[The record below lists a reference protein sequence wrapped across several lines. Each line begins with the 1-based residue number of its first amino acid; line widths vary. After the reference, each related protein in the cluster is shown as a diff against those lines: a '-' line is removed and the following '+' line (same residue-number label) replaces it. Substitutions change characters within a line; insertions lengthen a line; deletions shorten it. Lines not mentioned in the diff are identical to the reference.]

1 MWVVLGSGPCEPSCP
16 GSLLA
21 LVVNVSFSSHT
32 SALQGVMTEWEAAR
46 VSENRLKSLLSHFLI
61 LVFDIMSVCMKYY

>member
-1 MWVVLGSGPCEPSCP
+1 
-16 GSLLA
+16 
-21 LVVNVSFSSHT
+21 
-32 SALQGVMTEWEAAR
+32 MTEWEAAR